1 MDKVEEMN
9 TFLETYDTQ
18 KQNQGKINK
27 LNTPITRSETESVKK
42 KKKKVRKEESPSKIN
57 K

>member
-42 KKKKVRKEESPSKIN
+42 KKKKK
-57 K
+57 

>member
-1 MDKVEEMN
+1 MN

-42 KKKKVRKEESPSKIN
+42 KKKKK
-57 K
+57 